1 MPASISSSTLQ
12 LRSLMIEHIS
22 PARGIQGV
30 ISVPGD
36 KSISHRYA
44 MLAGIAAGD
53 TPIYNYSTGAD
64 CQSTLS
70 CLESLGVRHEFREEE
85 GRRVLTVHGVGTRG
99 LREAGQ
105 ALDAGN
111 SGSTIRMLS
120 GILAAQPFRTQIT
133 GDGSLVK
140 RPMRRI
146 IAPLTQMGAH
156 IEAVEEQF
164 PPLLIHGGPLR
175 AIDYNLPVASAQ
187 VKSCILLAG
196 LYADG
201 ETVVREPVATR
212 DHTEIALRE
221 LGAEITI
228 QPRTARIR
236 GGAHLTAKPLVV
248 PGDLS
253 SAAFFLVAALLVREA
268 DLTVTNVGLNPTR
281 AALLDVLRSMGA
293 AIKPLHVEQVN
304 GELIG
309 SLQIKTSR
317 IRGGVIEGATTAAL
331 IDEVPILAVLGA
343 VSQDGL
349 IVRDAAELRV
359 KETDRIATIAENLRR
374 MGITV
379 NTTQD
384 SIEVPGRQRFHAAA
398 IHSHGDH
405 RIAMAFSVAAL
416 AADGECSVEE
426 AEAASVSFPEFYGTL
441 RQISQ

>member
-1 MPASISSSTLQ
+1 
-12 LRSLMIEHIS
+12 MIEHIS
-22 PARGIQGV
+22 TARGIQGV

-70 CLESLGVRHEFREEE
+70 CMEVLGIRHEFREEE
-85 GRRVLTVHGVGTRG
+85 GRRVLNIYGVGTRG
-99 LREAGQ
+99 LQEARQ

-120 GILAAQPFRTQIT
+120 GILAAQPFRTEMT
-133 GDGSLVK
+133 GDASLVK

-146 IAPLTQMGAH
+146 ITPLTQMGAR
-156 IEAVEEQF
+156 IEAVHEQF
-164 PPLLIHGGPLR
+164 PPLIIHGGPLR
-175 AIDYNLPVASAQ
+175 AIDYSPPVASAQ
-187 VKSCILLAG
+187 VKSCVLLAG
-196 LYADG
+196 LYAEG
-201 ETVVREPVATR
+201 ETVVREPLTTR

-221 LGAEITI
+221 LGAEVAI
-228 QPRTARIR
+228 QPRAVRIR
-236 GGAHLTAKPLVV
+236 GGAQLTAKPLVV

-253 SAAFFLVAALLVREA
+253 SAAFFLVAASVVKEA
-268 DLTVTNVGLNPTR
+268 DLTITNVGLNPTR
-281 AALLDVLRSMGA
+281 AALLDILRGMGA
-293 AIKPLHVEQVN
+293 AIKPLHVEEVN

-309 SLQIKTSR
+309 TLQVKTSR
-317 IRGGVIEGATTAAL
+317 IKGGIIEGATTAAV
-331 IDEVPILAVLGA
+331 IDEIPILAVLGA
-343 VSQDGL
+343 ISQDGL

-374 MGITV
+374 MGVTV

-384 SIEVPGRQRFHAAA
+384 SIEIPGRQRFHAAA
-398 IHSHGDH
+398 LHSHGDH

-416 AADGECSVEE
+416 AADGESSLEE

-441 RQISQ
+441 RQISH